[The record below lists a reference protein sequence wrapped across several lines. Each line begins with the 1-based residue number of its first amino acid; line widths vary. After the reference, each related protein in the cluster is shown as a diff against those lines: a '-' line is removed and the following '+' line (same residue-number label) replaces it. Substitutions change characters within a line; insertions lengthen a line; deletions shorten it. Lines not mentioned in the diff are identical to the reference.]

1 MARRNSV
8 AIPWLY
14 RGVGGSVL
22 VLSWSRRR
30 SPARSS
36 FGLGMRRH
44 GPFVANCMY
53 LNIKRLSSLA
63 RALSHHTSSASSIL
77 PLDLLPAL
85 ALTTRQYYTP
95 EPLTYTPSYP
105 TANHIHHGSHQG
117 RLLAPA
123 SNRALPHLLWLRR
136 RRTRYVVT
144 SRDAYEQH
152 VLTLSRHLLVLP
164 QRARRPRPG
173 HPYMAKGR

>member
-30 SPARSS
+30 SPASTSS

-63 RALSHHTSSASSIL
+63 RALSHHTSSAFSIL
-77 PLDLLPAL
+77 PLDLLSAL

-95 EPLTYTPSYP
+95 EPLTYTPHLTRLP
-105 TANHIHHGSHQG
+105 TTSTTMGLIKGG
-117 RLLAPA
+117 FLRLLQT
-123 SNRALPHLLWLRR
+123 ALYLICFGCAA
-136 RRTRYVVT
+136 VV
-144 SRDAYEQH
+144 
-152 VLTLSRHLLVLP
+152 L
-164 QRARRPRPG
+164 G
-173 HPYMAKGR
+173 M